1 MAVDDAKQPGQRK
14 ETKQS
19 NPPIPTGYWDFHLE
33 CASGPDCTQDARGG
47 IHKLH
52 GHPAVVEDSRMLFS
66 AEYIEFDED
75 AQEMHAKGG
84 VYYHS
89 FEKNE

>member
-1 MAVDDAKQPGQRK
+1 MGALVLAGGATGQEPPGTKASALAVDDAKQTGQRK

-19 NPPIPTGYWDFHLE
+19 TPPVPTGYWNFHLE
-33 CASGPDCTQDARGG
+33 CALGPDCAQDDQGR

-66 AEYIEFDED
+66 AEYIE
-75 AQEMHAKGG
+75 
-84 VYYHS
+84 
-89 FEKNE
+89 